1 MCDNERRSLAY
12 LTLVAGF
19 SRRNAEIAIEMFRA
33 GELTN
38 AEWTVINRILLEP
51 DPDEAYPSVYYR
63 GSNPV
68 MWVTDH
74 LNYKISLNGGDSAT
88 KSNSLNR
95 TYCNRP
101 DYYLSVRA
109 MGLRGLPKPATKRRR

>member
-1 MCDNERRSLAY
+1 MCDNERRLLAY

-38 AEWTVINRILLEP
+38 AEWTVINRISLEP
-51 DPDEAYPSVYYR
+51 DPEKEHPVVFQ
-63 GSNPV
+63 GSSPV
-68 MWVTDH
+68 MWVADH
-74 LNYKISLNGGDSAT
+74 LNYRITLNGGNSVT

-95 TYCNRP
+95 AYCNRP
-101 DYYLSVRA
+101 SYYLSARA
-109 MGLRGLPKPATKRRR
+109 MDVRRISKSATKRYR